1 MHTPLC
7 DQLGIEFPIFAFT
20 HCRDVVVAVSKA
32 GGFGV
37 LGAVGFTPEQLEIEL
52 NWIDEHIG
60 DHTYGVD
67 IVIPNKYEGMDSNLS
82 ADELAKMLA
91 DMVPQEHLDFA
102 KKILTDHG
110 VPLTAEDNE
119 STLRLLGWTEATAT
133 PQVEVA
139 LKHPKMTLIA
149 NALGTPPRDMIEH
162 IHAEGRKVAALCGSP
177 SQARKHADAGVDI
190 VIAQGGEAGG
200 HSGEVGSIVLW
211 PQVVKEVAPVPVLA
225 AGGIGSGQQIA
236 AALALG
242 AQGAWTG
249 SQWLMV
255 EEAENTPVQ
264 QAAYVKAGS
273 RDTVRSRSFTGKPAR
288 MLRNDWTEAWENPDN
303 PKPLG
308 MPLAVH
314 GLRTCGGRHAQVPRR
329 DRRRRVQPGRP
340 GGRAVRE
347 GREDL
352 RRHRAV
358 GPGVP
363 RGHQHAQRAQRGGF
377 RLIATRS
384 AGPPQVSG
392 RACFVG

>member
-1 MHTPLC
+1 
-7 DQLGIEFPIFAFT
+7 
-20 HCRDVVVAVSKA
+20 
-32 GGFGV
+32 
-37 LGAVGFTPEQLEIEL
+37 
-52 NWIDEHIG
+52 
-60 DHTYGVD
+60 
-67 IVIPNKYEGMDSNLS
+67 
-82 ADELAKMLA
+82 
-91 DMVPQEHLDFA
+91 
-102 KKILTDHG
+102 
-110 VPLTAEDNE
+110 
-119 STLRLLGWTEATAT
+119 
-133 PQVEVA
+133 
-139 LKHPKMTLIA
+139 
-149 NALGTPPRDMIEH
+149 MIEH

-190 VIAQGGEAGG
+190 IIAQGGEAGG

-242 AQGAWTG
+242 TQGAWTG

-288 MLRNDWTEAWENPDN
+288 MLRNDWTDAWENPDN

-314 GLRTCGGRHAQVPRR
+314 GVGARGRRDAQVPQR
-329 DRRRRVQPGRP
+329 DRRRRVQPRRP
-340 GGRAVRE
+340 GGRSVHQ

-352 RRHRAV
+352 GRHRAL
-358 GPGVP
+358 GAGVP
-363 RGHQHAQRAQRGGF
+363 GGDQHAQRAERGRVGLTARPRS
-377 RLIATRS
+377 RLRS
-384 AGPPQVSG
+384 GL
-392 RACFVG
+392 